1 MLPGVTVRSIT
12 RSNGWLVGLGAL
24 VSNTERFMT
33 PEEVADV
40 LRVSI
45 SQVYTL
51 MRSGQLNAVKIGKRG
66 VWRVSPNAL
75 NTYVSALEAAAFERS
90 KV

>member
-1 MLPGVTVRSIT
+1 MSDTQ
-12 RSNGWLVGLGAL
+12 
-24 VSNTERFMT
+24 RFMT

-51 MRSGQLNAVKIGKRG
+51 MRSGQMEAIKIGKRG
-66 VWRVSPNAL
+66 IWRVSINAL
-75 NTYVSALEAAAFERS
+75 EEYVSALETAARERLR
-90 KV
+90 V

>member
-1 MLPGVTVRSIT
+1 M
-12 RSNGWLVGLGAL
+12 
-24 VSNTERFMT
+24 SNTERFMT

-66 VWRVSPNAL
+66 VWRVSPSAL

-90 KV
+90 QV

>member
-1 MLPGVTVRSIT
+1 MSDTQ
-12 RSNGWLVGLGAL
+12 
-24 VSNTERFMT
+24 RFMT

-51 MRSGQLNAVKIGKRG
+51 MRSGQITAVKIGKRG
-66 VWRVSPNAL
+66 IWRVSINAL
-75 NTYVSALEAAAFERS
+75 EEYVSALETAARERLR
-90 KV
+90 V

>member
-1 MLPGVTVRSIT
+1 MSDTQ
-12 RSNGWLVGLGAL
+12 
-24 VSNTERFMT
+24 RFMT

-51 MRSGQLNAVKIGKRG
+51 MRSGQIEAVKIGKRG
-66 VWRVSPNAL
+66 IWRVSINAL
-75 NTYVSALEAAAFERS
+75 EEYVSALETAARERLR
-90 KV
+90 V

>member
-1 MLPGVTVRSIT
+1 MLLGVTVRSIT

-51 MRSGQLNAVKIGKRG
+51 MRSGQLHA
-66 VWRVSPNAL
+66 
-75 NTYVSALEAAAFERS
+75 
-90 KV
+90 